1 MESYVLNSDT
11 NILLLALSAGIF
23 AGIVKGVVGFALPM
37 ILMSSLAMFVPV
49 HTALA
54 ALVLP
59 TVVTNFQQ
67 AREHGFLDAISSL
80 RKHKIFLSVMAVLI
94 LVSAR
99 LAPYLPQHSLL
110 GILGLLVLLF
120 SLFQISGIRLEINS
134 SDINYKAG
142 FGALAGLAG
151 GICGAFGPPT
161 VAYLTALK
169 TEKNEQ
175 MKVQAAIYGTGGI
188 LMFVGHTMSG
198 IFNLSTAPF
207 SALLVLPCIFG
218 FWIGANV
225 RNNLNTDFFRIST
238 LIVLLLVGAN
248 LMRRAWFF

>member
-1 MESYVLNSDT
+1 MEAHILNLDT

-23 AGIVKGVVGFALPM
+23 AGVVKGVVGFALPV
-37 ILMSSLAMFVPV
+37 ILMSSLAMFIPV

-67 AREHGFLDAISSL
+67 AQEHGFLDVISSL
-80 RKHKIFLSVMAVLI
+80 RKHKIFLSVMAILI
-94 LVSAR
+94 LVSAT
-99 LAPYLPQHSLL
+99 LAPFLPQHSLL

-120 SLFQISGIRLEINS
+120 SLFQISGIRLEINCCDLGS
-134 SDINYKAG
+134 KAG

-169 TEKNEQ
+169 TEKREQ
-175 MKVQAAIYGTGGI
+175 MRVQAAIYGTGGI
-188 LMFVGHTMSG
+188 FMLIGHTMSG

-218 FWIGANV
+218 FWIGAKV

-238 LIVLLLVGAN
+238 LTVLIFVGIN
-248 LMRRAWFF
+248 MIHRAWFF